1 MRNKSYAICENR
13 ATPSPN
19 ANERRLQAENEQQSA
34 SAARLASAQPLC
46 IRLLLPPPAMQT
58 ANVSKMFRNLVFPL
72 TELGANRPKRTA
84 SSRKKQLFTQFN
96 VVIGNA

>member
-1 MRNKSYAICENR
+1 MKGGFKQETNSKALLRHAWQAR
-13 ATPSPN
+13 SPC
-19 ANERRLQAENEQQSA
+19 AFAFY
-34 SAARLASAQPLC
+34 C
-46 IRLLLPPPAMQT
+46 PPAMQT

>member
-1 MRNKSYAICENR
+1 MKGGFKQKTNSKALLRHAWQAR
-13 ATPSPN
+13 SPC
-19 ANERRLQAENEQQSA
+19 AF
-34 SAARLASAQPLC
+34 
-46 IRLLLPPPAMQT
+46 AMQT